1 MLLQLPPLSAVR
13 AFEAAARHASFTR
26 AAEELGM
33 TQAAV
38 SYQIKVLEERVGVP
52 LFLRR
57 PRQVVLT
64 EAGRRLAP
72 AVSEAFALLSE
83 AYAAVRTGAQ
93 GTLVISTIQTF
104 GSNWLARH
112 LGSFQIAHPSIAV
125 RLDTS
130 SHMVDF
136 AREDIDVGI
145 RSGGGKWPG
154 LAVHMLFPADFTPM
168 LSPKLADSIGGV
180 SEPADLLRL
189 PILDPTDRWWT
200 QWFAAAGVQADE
212 LAKRPGNS
220 MGSQAFEA
228 SAAMAGQ
235 GVAILTRALFAA
247 ELADGRLIQPFDLVG
262 DDGHAYWLVYPEARR
277 NVPKVQAF
285 REWLLAEIA
294 ASLTPQATAAG
305 SLKLRHFDAGFP
317 PRRHT
322 P

>member
-1 MLLQLPPLSAVR
+1 MTFQLPPLSAIR

-64 EAGRRLAP
+64 EAGRSLAP
-72 AVSEAFALLSE
+72 AITEAFALMSE

-125 RLDTS
+125 RIDTE
-130 SHMVDF
+130 SHLVDF
-136 AREDIDVGI
+136 AREEVDVGI
-145 RSGGGKWPG
+145 RSGDGNWPG
-154 LAVHMLFPADFTPM
+154 LAVHMLFRADFTPM

-180 SEPADLLRL
+180 KQPADLLRL
-189 PILDPTDRWWT
+189 PVLDPGDPWWT
-200 QWFAAAGVQADE
+200 RWFAAANVAADE
-212 LAKRPGNS
+212 LVETPGQQHGLAGFRRQRRDGRPG
-220 MGSQAFEA
+220 
-228 SAAMAGQ
+228 
-235 GVAILTRALFAA
+235 R
-247 ELADGRLIQPFDLVG
+247 G
-262 DDGHAYWLVYPEARR
+262 DP
-277 NVPKVQAF
+277 
-285 REWLLAEIA
+285 
-294 ASLTPQATAAG
+294 
-305 SLKLRHFDAGFP
+305 DAGPVCRRARGRP
-317 PRRHT
+317 PDPALRAGRR
-322 P
+322 